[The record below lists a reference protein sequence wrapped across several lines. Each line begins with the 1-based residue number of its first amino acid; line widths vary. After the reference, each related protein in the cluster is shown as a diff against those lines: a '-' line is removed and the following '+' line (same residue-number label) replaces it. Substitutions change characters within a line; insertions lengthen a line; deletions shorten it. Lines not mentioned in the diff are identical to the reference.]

1 MCLPTLQFV
10 YTQLLEG
17 RISRGQFFFYL
28 ALTLKLRKK
37 IKACW
42 NRKRFLKD

>member
-1 MCLPTLQFV
+1 MCLQTLQFV

-17 RISRGQFFFYL
+17 RISRGQFFYL
-28 ALTLKLRKK
+28 VLTLKLRKK

-42 NRKRFLKD
+42 NKKRFLKD